1 MVEVVCFKGLIYN
14 EIIKEEMVAEILAL
28 TLVKQL
34 AVAVPS
40 IITGTQ
46 TLTAAIKGI
55 FKIENSKVNQILSWV
70 VAVLVGVGFV
80 AFNGLAVVTS
90 PIWINYVFG
99 AVAGL
104 LAGLSANKLY
114 DMTPIWDFFNA
125 ITNVF
130 NPERKA
136 KQLAEKQAKQ

>member
-1 MVEVVCFKGLIYN
+1 MVS
-14 EIIKEEMVAEILAL
+14 EILAL

-34 AVAVPS
+34 SIAVPS

-55 FKIENSKVNQILSWV
+55 FKIENSKVNQIISWAM
-70 VAVLVGVGFV
+70 AVLVGIGFV
-80 AFNGLAVVTS
+80 AFNGLTVVTS
-90 PIWINYVFG
+90 PVWVNYVFG

-114 DMTPIWDFFNA
+114 DMNPIWNLFNA

-136 KQLAEKQAKQ
+136 KQLEEKKAKLNE